1 MNVDQDLFSA
11 YAFYAGVV
19 TLMMLVM
26 SPLTIRTRLAHG
38 VFMSS
43 EDNQG
48 RWKEYKV
55 HKTFGLNF
63 KDFLTNDETLLCQAG
78 QGSVWECWE
87 IEEGSLEWH

>member
-48 RWKEYKV
+48 
-55 HKTFGLNF
+55 
-63 KDFLTNDETLLCQAG
+63 
-78 QGSVWECWE
+78 
-87 IEEGSLEWH
+87 